1 MKKNRWAGRIIKNCK
16 KRGEWAELVFAVR
29 AMELGLHLGRPW
41 GESSGYDFTVDQGER
56 IVRVQVK
63 STIFKEGAEGYSCTL
78 KDSKG
83 PYKKGSFEFVA
94 AYVIPEDVWFILPEK
109 IIRGMWSVGLYPKLE
124 TAKYRDYQE
133 AWHLLRGERPGTVDR
148 IQACAERPVLRYWFS
163 VVNWLGRAAPSVL
176 AARFLRWRLSGT
188 IVLSDFQPPAI

>member
-1 MKKNRWAGRIIKNCK
+1 MTKGFGDAGFMEECVKKNRMAAGMKIKNCK
-16 KRGEWAELVFAVR
+16 RRGEWAELVFAMR
-29 AMELGLHLGRPW
+29 AVERGLRLGRPW

-63 STIFKEGAEGYSCTL
+63 STIFREGKDGYSCTL

-109 IIRGMWSVGLYPKLE
+109 KIRGMWSVGLHPKLE
-124 TAKYRDYQE
+124 TAKYRGYQE
-133 AWHLLRGERPGTVDR
+133 AWELLSGEAAKGIE
-148 IQACAERPVLRYWFS
+148 IQACAEVGRQTYSASPRPRALRES
-163 VVNWLGRAAPSVL
+163 
-176 AARFLRWRLSGT
+176 AR
-188 IVLSDFQPPAI
+188 PPAVP